1 MAITL
6 NFLKKEEIKKMS
18 FEDIFLTPDY
28 RNALIGL
35 MNTACLRVG
44 LKKAV
49 RLFLKNMPEDG
60 DIAYTDGDTIYIN
73 LGAKFASR
81 LKEKPYLFHTYVV
94 GLIAHELGHIFW
106 TEFEDGMTYMESIQK
121 GIIYPSIPKHQNAQK
136 YKDALSNGFNRQIF
150 QQICH
155 TVDNILEDI
164 YVNAL
169 QAEMLGGL
177 YSHGINLGN
186 IMITEEMLS
195 IEQQKEKGYYD
206 FNIIMNCLL
215 TKLKSG
221 SVIYG
226 HYDVEYQ
233 DAVEKIEDI
242 ANRYIF
248 KPTHKERVEG
258 INLIICE
265 LWNFIE
271 DMLEDIKQNASN
283 NSGNGGNGSGSN
295 SGSTSNNGSSG
306 SNNNSDGSTTTNSGS
321 SSNNNGEDNTDGQD
335 NANSCPD
342 SDKADDGSGGSS
354 SESSDNKDNEN
365 GDKEG
370 QQGTSNGAD
379 SQEEDG
385 DDSSSS
391 GSSKSG
397 ESEEKGD
404 SAESSNGTDGDK
416 SRDTNGD
423 SSDDNG
429 NSSKSSKSNSSSNK
443 NEGEIDENLLK
454 EILEKVIDQL
464 QGQTQESQNQQD
476 SNIAGKQ
483 QKVTPTT
490 PTLDDSL
497 KESLNENVE
506 MGRFPISTGEAI
518 AAEGTGSTTY
528 EKLSPAEIEA
538 RSQLQNLLDNL
549 SEKRAIQKNSEF
561 VSQEMAQ
568 EVKDIDFGDIH
579 AGINKKIYR
588 VAGNSSDAKRAYE
601 FIKKQVLPIS
611 NKLEKVILRTI
622 KEENL
627 TGERRGRYY
636 GKLLDTSRLYR
647 PDIKVFKDRKQPKK
661 EIDTA
666 FYLLVDI
673 SGSMCGNK
681 ISTARLVSVLF
692 AETCEKL
699 GIPLEITGHTTT
711 AGGRGIGLYNF
722 ISYNSLNKNDKYSL
736 AYMEDKYANRDG
748 AAIIYGCERLL
759 KRPEQKKVFCI
770 ISDGQ
775 PADYGY
781 SGETAKSDMKHIS
794 NKYSKDGIVF
804 CAAAID
810 SDKEFIKAI
819 FGKNFLN
826 ISHLESLPQ
835 TFGKI
840 LQNAV
845 LE

>member
-195 IEQQKEKGYYD
+195 IEQQMEKGYYD

-226 HYDVEYQ
+226 HYDVDYQ
-233 DAVEKIEDI
+233 AVVEKIEAI
-242 ANRYIF
+242 ANKYIF

-265 LWNFIE
+265 LWDYIE
-271 DMLEDIKQNASN
+271 EMIEDIKQNASN
-283 NSGNGGNGSGSN
+283 NSGNGGNGSG
-295 SGSTSNNGSSG
+295 TSDN
-306 SNNNSDGSTTTNSGS
+306 NSGS
-321 SSNNNGEDNTDGQD
+321 SCGNSDSSDDTNEQNNDG
-335 NANSCPD
+335 S
-342 SDKADDGSGGSS
+342 GGVSGGSS
-354 SESSDNKDNEN
+354 SNKSDNGDNEKD
-365 GDKEG
+365 DKEG
-370 QQGTSNGAD
+370 QQGASNGAN

-385 DDSSSS
+385 DDSTSS
-391 GSSKSG
+391 GSSTSDKT
-397 ESEEKGD
+397 EEDGD
-404 SAESSNGTDGDK
+404 NTKSSNGTDGD
-416 SRDTNGD
+416 
-423 SSDDNG
+423 SSGDNG
-429 NSSKSSKSNSSSNK
+429 NSSESNSSSNES
-443 NEGEIDENLLK
+443 EGEIDENLLK

-476 SNIAGKQ
+476 SNIAGQ
-483 QKVTPTT
+483 QNATPQT
-490 PTLDDSL
+490 PALDDSL
-497 KESLNENVE
+497 KESLNKKVE
-506 MGRFPISTGEAI
+506 TGRFPISTGEAI
-518 AAEGTGSTTY
+518 AAEGAGSTTY

-549 SEKRAIQKNSEF
+549 SEERAIQKNSEF

-601 FIKKQVLPIS
+601 IIKKQVLPIS
-611 NKLEKVILRTI
+611 NRLEKVILRTI

-636 GKLLDTSRLYR
+636 GKLLDNSRLYR
-647 PDIKVFKDRKQPKK
+647 PDIRVFKDRKQPKK

-699 GIPLEITGHTTT
+699 GIPLEITGHATTP
-711 AGGRGIGLYNF
+711 GGRGIGLYNF

>member
-1 MAITL
+1 MAATT
-6 NFLKKEEIKKMS
+6 LKKLKSEEIKKMS
-18 FEDIFLTPDY
+18 FEDIFLTPEYKND
-28 RNALIGL
+28 LIGL

-81 LKEKPYLFHTYVV
+81 LKEKPVLFHIYII
-94 GLIAHELGHIFW
+94 GLLAHELGHIFW

-121 GIIYPSIPKHQNAQK
+121 GTIYPSIPNHKNAQK
-136 YKDALSNGFNRQIF
+136 FKDALSVVVNRQIF

-177 YSHGINLGN
+177 YSKGINLGN

-226 HYDVEYQ
+226 HYDSEYQ
-233 DAVEKIEDI
+233 ATVEKIEVI
-242 ANRYIF
+242 ANKYIF
-248 KPTHKERVEG
+248 KPSHKERVEG

-265 LWNFIE
+265 LLDYIE
-271 DMLEDIKQNASN
+271 DLLKDVKQNASN
-283 NSGNGGNGSGSN
+283 NSGNGGNGSGS
-295 SGSTSNNGSSG
+295 SE
-306 SNNNSDGSTTTNSGS
+306 DGTNS
-321 SSNNNGEDNTDGQD
+321 SSNNNCNGTSDNNSGSSCGSSDSSDDTNEQNNDG
-335 NANSCPD
+335 S
-342 SDKADDGSGGSS
+342 GGVSGGSS
-354 SESSDNKDNEN
+354 SNKSDNGDNEKD
-365 GDKEG
+365 DKEG
-370 QQGTSNGAD
+370 QQGASNGAN

-385 DDSSSS
+385 DDSTSS

-416 SRDTNGD
+416 NRDTNGD

-429 NSSKSSKSNSSSNK
+429 KSNSSSNK
-443 NEGEIDENLLK
+443 NEGEIDNDLLK

-549 SEKRAIQKNSEF
+549 SEERAIQKNSEF

-636 GKLLDTSRLYR
+636 GKLLDVSRLYR

-673 SGSMCGNK
+673 SGSMCGTK

-711 AGGRGIGLYNF
+711 PGGRGIGLYNF

-781 SGETAKSDMKHIS
+781 SGETAKSDMKHIK
-794 NKYSKDGIVF
+794 NKYTKDGIVF

-810 SDKEFIKAI
+810 SDKEFIKEI

-840 LQNAV
+840 LQNSV

>member
-6 NFLKKEEIKKMS
+6 NQLKKEEVKKMS
-18 FEDIFLTPDY
+18 FEDIFLTPEYKND
-28 RNALIGL
+28 LIGL

-49 RLFLKNMPEDG
+49 RLVLKNMPEDG

-94 GLIAHELGHIFW
+94 GLLAHELGHIFW

-121 GIIYPSIPKHQNAQK
+121 GIIYPSIPQHPNSQK
-136 YKDALSNGFNRQIF
+136 FQDSISEVVNRQIF

-195 IEQQKEKGYYD
+195 IEQQKEEGYYD

-233 DAVEKIEDI
+233 DAVEDIEAI
-242 ANRYIF
+242 ANKYIF

-265 LWNFIE
+265 LWDLIE
-271 DMLEDIKQNASN
+271 EMLEDIKQNASN
-283 NSGNGGNGSGSN
+283 NSGNGGNGSGS
-295 SGSTSNNGSSG
+295 SG
-306 SNNNSDGSTTTNSGS
+306 DGTNS
-321 SSNNNGEDNTDGQD
+321 SSNNNCNGTSDNNSGSSCGNSDSSDDTNEQNNDG
-335 NANSCPD
+335 S
-342 SDKADDGSGGSS
+342 GGVSGGSS
-354 SESSDNKDNEN
+354 SDESDNGDNGK

-370 QQGTSNGAD
+370 QQGASNGAN

-385 DDSSSS
+385 DNSSSS

-416 SRDTNGD
+416 NRDTNGD

-429 NSSKSSKSNSSSNK
+429 KSNSSSNK
-443 NEGEIDENLLK
+443 NEGEIDNDLLN
-454 EILEKVIDQL
+454 EILKKVIDQL

-476 SNIAGKQ
+476 SNIAGH
-483 QKVTPTT
+483 QKVIPANTPN
-490 PTLDDSL
+490 LDDSL
-497 KESLNENVE
+497 KERLNKKVE
-506 MGRFPISTGEAI
+506 TGRFPISTGEAI

-549 SEKRAIQKNSEF
+549 SEERAIQKNSEL

-568 EVKDIDFGDIH
+568 EIQDMDFGDIH
-579 AGINKKIYR
+579 EGINKTIYR
-588 VAGNSSDAKRAYE
+588 VSGDSSDAKRAYE
-601 FIKKQVLPIS
+601 TIKKKVLPIS

-647 PDIKVFKDRKQPKK
+647 TDVKVFKDRKQPKK

-699 GIPLEITGHTTT
+699 NIPLEITGHTTT
-711 AGGRGIGLYNF
+711 PGGRGIGLYNF

-759 KRPEQKKVFCI
+759 KRPEKKKVFCI

-794 NKYSKDGIVF
+794 NKYTKEGIVF

-840 LQNAV
+840 LQNSV

>member
-6 NFLKKEEIKKMS
+6 NQLKKEEVKKMS
-18 FEDIFLTPDY
+18 FEDIFLTPEYKND
-28 RNALIGL
+28 LIGL

-49 RLFLKNMPEDG
+49 RLVLKNMPEDG

-94 GLIAHELGHIFW
+94 GLLAHELGHIFW

-121 GIIYPSIPKHQNAQK
+121 GIIYPSIPQHPNSQK
-136 YKDALSNGFNRQIF
+136 FQDSISEVVNRQIF

-195 IEQQKEKGYYD
+195 IEHQKEEGYYD

-233 DAVEKIEDI
+233 DAVEDIEAI
-242 ANRYIF
+242 ANKYIF

-265 LWNFIE
+265 LWDLIE
-271 DMLEDIKQNASN
+271 EMLEDIKQNASN
-283 NSGNGGNGSGSN
+283 NSGNGGNGSGS
-295 SGSTSNNGSSG
+295 SG
-306 SNNNSDGSTTTNSGS
+306 DGTNS
-321 SSNNNGEDNTDGQD
+321 SSNNNCNGTSDNNSGSSCGNSDSSDDTNEQNNDG
-335 NANSCPD
+335 S
-342 SDKADDGSGGSS
+342 GGVSGGSS
-354 SESSDNKDNEN
+354 SDESDNGDNGK

-370 QQGTSNGAD
+370 QQGASNGAN

-385 DDSSSS
+385 DNSSSS

-416 SRDTNGD
+416 NRDTNGD

-429 NSSKSSKSNSSSNK
+429 KSNSSSNK
-443 NEGEIDENLLK
+443 NEGEIDNDLLN
-454 EILEKVIDQL
+454 EILKKVIDQL

-476 SNIAGKQ
+476 SNIAGH
-483 QKVTPTT
+483 QKVIPANTPN
-490 PTLDDSL
+490 LDDSL
-497 KESLNENVE
+497 KERLNKKVE
-506 MGRFPISTGEAI
+506 TGRFPISTGEAI

-549 SEKRAIQKNSEF
+549 SEERAIQKNSEL

-568 EVKDIDFGDIH
+568 EIQDMDFGDIH
-579 AGINKKIYR
+579 EGINKTIYR
-588 VAGNSSDAKRAYE
+588 VSGDSSDAKRAYE
-601 FIKKQVLPIS
+601 TIKKKVLPIS

-647 PDIKVFKDRKQPKK
+647 TDVKVFKDRKQPKK

-699 GIPLEITGHTTT
+699 NIPLEITGHTTT
-711 AGGRGIGLYNF
+711 PGGRGIGLYNF

-759 KRPEQKKVFCI
+759 KRPEKKKVFCI

-794 NKYSKDGIVF
+794 NKYKKEGIVF

-845 LE
+845 LND

>member
-1 MAITL
+1 MVLSIQK
-6 NFLKKEEIKKMS
+6 LKSEEIKKMS
-18 FEDIFLTPDY
+18 FEDIFLTPEY
-28 RNALIGL
+28 KNYLIAL
-35 MNTACLRVG
+35 MNAACMRVG
-44 LKKAV
+44 LKKHV
-49 RLFLKNMPEDG
+49 RLFLNYMPEDG
-60 DIAYTDGDTIYIN
+60 DIAYTDGDRIYIN
-73 LGAKFASR
+73 LGAKFAAR
-81 LKEKPYLFHTYVV
+81 LKEKPSLFHTYVV
-94 GLIAHELGHIFW
+94 GLLSHELGHIFW
-106 TEFEDGMTYMESIQK
+106 TEFEDGLNYMESIQK
-121 GIIYPSIPKHQNAQK
+121 GTIYPSIPNHKNAQK
-136 YKDALSNGFNRQIF
+136 FQNALSVVVNRQIF

-155 TVDNILEDI
+155 TIDNILEDI

-177 YSHGINLGN
+177 YSYGINLGN

-195 IEQQKEKGYYD
+195 IEQQKETGYYD

-233 DAVEKIEDI
+233 DAVEDIEAI
-242 ANRYIF
+242 ANKYIF

-265 LWNFIE
+265 LWDLIE
-271 DMLEDIKQNASN
+271 EMLEDIKQNASN
-283 NSGNGGNGSGSN
+283 NSGNGGNGSG
-295 SGSTSNNGSSG
+295 TSDN
-306 SNNNSDGSTTTNSGS
+306 NSGS
-321 SSNNNGEDNTDGQD
+321 SCGNSDSSDDTNEQNNDG
-335 NANSCPD
+335 S
-342 SDKADDGSGGSS
+342 GGVSGGSS
-354 SESSDNKDNEN
+354 SNKSDNGDNEKD
-365 GDKEG
+365 DKEG
-370 QQGTSNGAD
+370 QQGASNGAN

-385 DDSSSS
+385 DDSTSS
-391 GSSKSG
+391 GSSTSDKT
-397 ESEEKGD
+397 EEDGD
-404 SAESSNGTDGDK
+404 NTKSSNGTDGDK
-416 SRDTNGD
+416 NRDTNGD
-423 SSDDNG
+423 SSG
-429 NSSKSSKSNSSSNK
+429 KSNSSSNK

-497 KESLNENVE
+497 KERLNKKVE
-506 MGRFPISTGEAI
+506 TGRFPISTGEAI
-518 AAEGTGSTTY
+518 AAEGNGKTLF

-538 RSQLQNLLDNL
+538 RSGLLKILDNL
-549 SEKRAIQKNSEF
+549 SEERAIQKNNEF

-568 EVKDIDFGDIH
+568 EVKDIDFGPLH
-579 AGINKKIYR
+579 KNINKTIYR
-588 VAGNSSDAKRAYE
+588 VSEKNGKANYD
-601 FIKKQVLPIS
+601 ILKKQITVTAR
-611 NKLEKVILRTI
+611 KLETVIKRKI

-627 TGERRGRYY
+627 TGERRGLYF
-636 GKLLDTSRLYR
+636 GKSLDTTKLYR
-647 PDIKVFKDRKQPKK
+647 IDAKLFKDRKQPRK

-666 FYLLVDI
+666 FYILVDV
-673 SGSMCGNK
+673 SASMWGQK
-681 ISTARLVSVLF
+681 IESARLSSILF
-692 AETCEKL
+692 AEVCENL
-699 GIPLEITGHTTT
+699 NIPLEITGHSTVS
-711 AGGRGIGLYNF
+711 GGIGLYNF
-722 ISYNSLNKNDKYSL
+722 INYNSLNKNQKFSL
-736 AYMEDKYANRDG
+736 AHMGGVNSNRDG

-759 KRPEQKKVFCI
+759 KRPEQKKVFII

-775 PADYGY
+775 PNDGSYYG
-781 SGETAKSDMKHIS
+781 EAAKSDMKHIKI
-794 NKYSKDGIVF
+794 KYEKAGIVF

-840 LQNAV
+840 LQNSV
-845 LE
+845 LND

>member
-195 IEQQKEKGYYD
+195 IEQQMEKGYYD

-226 HYDVEYQ
+226 HYDVDYQ
-233 DAVEKIEDI
+233 AVVEKIEAI
-242 ANRYIF
+242 ANKYIF

-265 LWNFIE
+265 LWDYIE
-271 DMLEDIKQNASN
+271 EMIEDIKQNASN
-283 NSGNGGNGSGSN
+283 NSGNGGNGSG
-295 SGSTSNNGSSG
+295 TSDN
-306 SNNNSDGSTTTNSGS
+306 NSGS
-321 SSNNNGEDNTDGQD
+321 SCGNSDSSDDTNEQNNDG
-335 NANSCPD
+335 S
-342 SDKADDGSGGSS
+342 GGVSGGSS
-354 SESSDNKDNEN
+354 SNKSDNGDNEKD
-365 GDKEG
+365 DKEG
-370 QQGTSNGAD
+370 QQGASNGAN

-385 DDSSSS
+385 DDSTSS
-391 GSSKSG
+391 GSSTSDKT
-397 ESEEKGD
+397 EEDGD
-404 SAESSNGTDGDK
+404 NTKSSNGTDGD
-416 SRDTNGD
+416 
-423 SSDDNG
+423 SSGDNG
-429 NSSKSSKSNSSSNK
+429 NSSESNSSSNES
-443 NEGEIDENLLK
+443 EGEIDENLLK

-476 SNIAGKQ
+476 SNIAGQ
-483 QKVTPTT
+483 QNATPQT
-490 PTLDDSL
+490 PALDDSL
-497 KESLNENVE
+497 KESLNKKVE
-506 MGRFPISTGEAI
+506 TGRFPISTGEAI

-549 SEKRAIQKNSEF
+549 SEERAIQKNSEF

-601 FIKKQVLPIS
+601 IIKKQVLPIS
-611 NKLEKVILRTI
+611 NRLEKVILRTI

-647 PDIKVFKDRKQPKK
+647 PDIRVFKDRKQPKK

-711 AGGRGIGLYNF
+711 PGGRGIGLYNF
-722 ISYNSLNKNDKYSL
+722 ICYNSLNKNDKYSL
-736 AYMEDKYANRDG
+736 VFMEDKYANRDG

-794 NKYSKDGIVF
+794 NKYTKEGIVF

>member
-6 NFLKKEEIKKMS
+6 NKLKKEEIKKMS
-18 FEDIFLTPDY
+18 FKDIFLTPEYFND
-28 RNALIGL
+28 LVGL

-44 LKKAV
+44 LKKPV
-49 RLFLKNMPEDG
+49 RLVLNYMPEDG
-60 DIAYTDGDTIYIN
+60 DTAYTDGNAIYIN

-81 LKEKPYLFHTYVV
+81 LKEKPVLFHIYII
-94 GLIAHELGHIFW
+94 GLLAHELGHIFW

-121 GIIYPSIPKHQNAQK
+121 GTIYPSIPNHKNAQK
-136 YKDALSNGFNRQIF
+136 FQNSLSVVVNRQIF

-177 YSHGINLGN
+177 YSKGINLGN

-195 IEQQKEKGYYD
+195 IEQQKEEGYYD

-226 HYDVEYQ
+226 HYDSEYQ
-233 DAVEKIEDI
+233 ATVEKIEVI
-242 ANRYIF
+242 ANKYIF
-248 KPTHKERVEG
+248 KPSHKERVEG

-265 LWNFIE
+265 LWDYIE
-271 DMLEDIKQNASN
+271 DLLKDVKQNASN
-283 NSGNGGNGSGSN
+283 NSGNGGNSSGNNGNSSGS
-295 SGSTSNNGSSG
+295 S
-306 SNNNSDGSTTTNSGS
+306 SNNNSDGSTDDNSAQNSG
-321 SSNNNGEDNTDGQD
+321 NAGGQD
-335 NANSCPD
+335 NANPES
-342 SDKADDGSGGSS
+342 SKNDDASVGSS
-354 SESSDNKDNEN
+354 SGKSDNADNEN
-365 GDKEG
+365 DDKEG
-370 QQGTSNGAD
+370 QQDTSNGTS
-379 SQEEDG
+379 SQEENG

-391 GSSKSG
+391 GSSKSD
-397 ESEEKGD
+397 ETEK
-404 SAESSNGTDGDK
+404 
-416 SRDTNGD
+416 NGD
-423 SSDDNG
+423 NANSTSGSDDN
-429 NSSKSSKSNSSSNK
+429 KSNSSSNK
-443 NEGEIDENLLK
+443 NEDEIDNDLLNK
-454 EILEKVIDQL
+454 ILKKVIDQL

-476 SNIAGKQ
+476 SNIAGQ
-483 QKVTPTT
+483 QKATPQT
-490 PTLDDSL
+490 PALDDSL
-497 KESLNENVE
+497 KESLNEKVE
-506 MGRFPISTGEAI
+506 MGRFPISAGEAI
-518 AAEGTGSTTY
+518 AAEGAGSTTY
-528 EKLSPAEIEA
+528 EKLSPAEVESRRKLNDLID
-538 RSQLQNLLDNL
+538 RL
-549 SEKRAIQKNSEF
+549 SDDRAIRRNTEM

-568 EVKDIDFGDIH
+568 EVEDIDFGDIH
-579 AGINKKIYR
+579 SNINKTIFR
-588 VAGNSSDAKRAYE
+588 VSGNSSDAKRTYE
-601 FIKKQVLPIS
+601 TIKKQVLPIS

-661 EIDTA
+661 EIDSA

-673 SGSMCGNK
+673 SGSMYGTK

-692 AETCEKL
+692 AEVCEKL
-699 GIPLEITGHTTT
+699 NIPLEITGHTTVS
-711 AGGRGIGLYNF
+711 GGRGIGLYNF

-781 SGETAKSDMKHIS
+781 SGETAKSDMKHIK
-794 NKYSKDGIVF
+794 NKYTKDGIVF

-810 SDKEFIKAI
+810 SDKEFIKEI

-840 LQNAV
+840 LQNSV

>member
-6 NFLKKEEIKKMS
+6 NQLKKEEVKKMS
-18 FEDIFLTPDY
+18 FEDIFLTPEYKND
-28 RNALIGL
+28 LIGL

-49 RLFLKNMPEDG
+49 RLVIKNMPEDG

-94 GLIAHELGHIFW
+94 GLLAHELGHIFW

-121 GIIYPSIPKHQNAQK
+121 GIIYPSIPQHPNSQK
-136 YKDALSNGFNRQIF
+136 YQDALSNGFNRQIF

-169 QAEMLGGL
+169 QKEMLGGL
-177 YSHGINLGN
+177 YSYGINLGN

-195 IEQQKEKGYYD
+195 IEQQKEAGYYD

-215 TKLKSG
+215 TRLKSG

-226 HYDVEYQ
+226 HYDVEYK

-242 ANRYIF
+242 ANKYIF

-265 LWNFIE
+265 LWDYIE
-271 DMLEDIKQNASN
+271 DMIDDIKQNASN
-283 NSGNGGNGSGSN
+283 NNGENGEGGEGGSD
-295 SGSTSNNGSSG
+295 STSNNGSSG
-306 SNNNSDGSTTTNSGS
+306 SNNSGSTKNNDNSGQNS
-321 SSNNNGEDNTDGQD
+321 GNADEQDNNGSG
-335 NANSCPD
+335 
-342 SDKADDGSGGSS
+342 GVSGGSS
-354 SESSDNKDNEN
+354 SDESDNGDNGK

-370 QQGTSNGAD
+370 QQGASNGAN
-379 SQEEDG
+379 SQKEDG
-385 DDSSSS
+385 DNSSSS

-397 ESEEKGD
+397 ESEEK
-404 SAESSNGTDGDK
+404 SNGTDGDK
-416 SRDTNGD
+416 NRDTNGD

-429 NSSKSSKSNSSSNK
+429 KSNSSSNK
-443 NEGEIDENLLK
+443 NEGEIDNDLLN
-454 EILEKVIDQL
+454 EILKKVIDQL

-476 SNIAGKQ
+476 SNIAGH
-483 QKVTPTT
+483 QKVIPANTPN
-490 PTLDDSL
+490 LDDSL
-497 KESLNENVE
+497 KESLNKKVE
-506 MGRFPISTGEAI
+506 TGRFPISTGEAI
-518 AAEGTGSTTY
+518 AAEGAGSTTY

-549 SEKRAIQKNSEF
+549 SEERAIQKNSEF

-647 PDIKVFKDRKQPKK
+647 PDIRVFKDRKQPKK

-711 AGGRGIGLYNF
+711 PGGRGIGLYSF
-722 ISYNSLNKNDKYSL
+722 ICYNSLNKNDKYSL
-736 AYMEDKYANRDG
+736 VFMEDKYANRDG

-781 SGETAKSDMKHIS
+781 SGETAKSDMKHIK
-794 NKYSKDGIVF
+794 NKYTKDGIVF

-810 SDKEFIKAI
+810 SDKEFIKEI

-845 LE
+845 LND

>member
-195 IEQQKEKGYYD
+195 IEQQIEAGYYD

-226 HYDVEYQ
+226 HYDVDYQ
-233 DAVEKIEDI
+233 AVVEDI
-242 ANRYIF
+242 EAIAKKYIF

-258 INLIICE
+258 INIIVCE
-265 LWNFIE
+265 LWEYIE

-283 NSGNGGNGSGSN
+283 SGNGG
-295 SGSTSNNGSSG
+295 TSGSSG
-306 SNNNSDGSTTTNSGS
+306 DGTNS
-321 SSNNNGEDNTDGQD
+321 SSNNNCNGTSDNNSGSSCGNSDSSDDTNEQNNDG
-335 NANSCPD
+335 S
-342 SDKADDGSGGSS
+342 GGVSGGSS
-354 SESSDNKDNEN
+354 SDESDNGDNGK

-370 QQGTSNGAD
+370 QQGASNGAN

-385 DDSSSS
+385 DNSSSS

-397 ESEEKGD
+397 ESEEK
-404 SAESSNGTDGDK
+404 SNGTDGDK
-416 SRDTNGD
+416 NRDTNGD

-429 NSSKSSKSNSSSNK
+429 KSNSSSNK
-443 NEGEIDENLLK
+443 NEGEIDNDLLN
-454 EILEKVIDQL
+454 EILKKVIDQL

-518 AAEGTGSTTY
+518 AAEGAGSTTY

-549 SEKRAIQKNSEF
+549 SEERAIQKNSEF

-601 FIKKQVLPIS
+601 IIKKQVLPIS
-611 NKLEKVILRTI
+611 NRLEKVILRTI

-647 PDIKVFKDRKQPKK
+647 TDVKVFKDRKQPKK

-699 GIPLEITGHTTT
+699 NIPLEITGHTTT
-711 AGGRGIGLYNF
+711 PGGRGIGLYNF

-759 KRPEQKKVFCI
+759 KRPEKKKVFCI

-794 NKYSKDGIVF
+794 NKYKKEGIVF

-845 LE
+845 LND

>member
-195 IEQQKEKGYYD
+195 IEQQMEKGYYD

-226 HYDVEYQ
+226 HYDVDYQ
-233 DAVEKIEDI
+233 AVVEKIEAI
-242 ANRYIF
+242 ANKYIF

-265 LWNFIE
+265 LWDYIE
-271 DMLEDIKQNASN
+271 EMIEDIKQNASN
-283 NSGNGGNGSGSN
+283 NSGNGGNGSG
-295 SGSTSNNGSSG
+295 TSDN
-306 SNNNSDGSTTTNSGS
+306 NSGS
-321 SSNNNGEDNTDGQD
+321 SCGNSDSSDDTNEQNNDG
-335 NANSCPD
+335 S
-342 SDKADDGSGGSS
+342 GGVSGGSS
-354 SESSDNKDNEN
+354 SNKSDNGDNEKD
-365 GDKEG
+365 DKEG
-370 QQGTSNGAD
+370 QQGASNGAN

-385 DDSSSS
+385 DDSTSS
-391 GSSKSG
+391 GSSTSDKT
-397 ESEEKGD
+397 EEDGD
-404 SAESSNGTDGDK
+404 NTKSSNGTDGD
-416 SRDTNGD
+416 
-423 SSDDNG
+423 SSGDNG
-429 NSSKSSKSNSSSNK
+429 NSSESNSSSNES
-443 NEGEIDENLLK
+443 EGEIDENLLK

-476 SNIAGKQ
+476 SNIAGQ
-483 QKVTPTT
+483 QNATPQT
-490 PTLDDSL
+490 PALDDSL
-497 KESLNENVE
+497 KESLNKKVE
-506 MGRFPISTGEAI
+506 TGRFPISTGEAI
-518 AAEGTGSTTY
+518 AAEGAGSTTY

-549 SEKRAIQKNSEF
+549 SEERAIQKNSEF

-601 FIKKQVLPIS
+601 IIKKQVLPIS
-611 NKLEKVILRTI
+611 NRLEKVILRTI

-636 GKLLDTSRLYR
+636 GKLLDNSRLYR
-647 PDIKVFKDRKQPKK
+647 PDIRVFKDRKQPKK

-711 AGGRGIGLYNF
+711 PGGRGIGLYNF

>member
-6 NFLKKEEIKKMS
+6 KFLKKEEIKKMS

-195 IEQQKEKGYYD
+195 IEQQMEKGYYD

-226 HYDVEYQ
+226 HYDVDYQ
-233 DAVEKIEDI
+233 AVVEKIEAI
-242 ANRYIF
+242 ANKYIF

-265 LWNFIE
+265 LWDYIE
-271 DMLEDIKQNASN
+271 EMIEDIKQNASN
-283 NSGNGGNGSGSN
+283 NSGNGGNGSG
-295 SGSTSNNGSSG
+295 TSDN
-306 SNNNSDGSTTTNSGS
+306 NSGS
-321 SSNNNGEDNTDGQD
+321 SCGNSDSSDDTNEQNNDG
-335 NANSCPD
+335 S
-342 SDKADDGSGGSS
+342 GGVSGGSS
-354 SESSDNKDNEN
+354 SNKSDNGDNEKD
-365 GDKEG
+365 DKEG
-370 QQGTSNGAD
+370 QQGASNGAN

-385 DDSSSS
+385 DDSTSS
-391 GSSKSG
+391 GSSTSDKT
-397 ESEEKGD
+397 EEDGD
-404 SAESSNGTDGDK
+404 NTKSSNGTDGD
-416 SRDTNGD
+416 
-423 SSDDNG
+423 SSGDNG
-429 NSSKSSKSNSSSNK
+429 NSSESNSSSNES
-443 NEGEIDENLLK
+443 EGEIDENLLK

-476 SNIAGKQ
+476 SNIAGQ
-483 QKVTPTT
+483 QNATPQT
-490 PTLDDSL
+490 PALDDSL
-497 KESLNENVE
+497 KESLNKKVE
-506 MGRFPISTGEAI
+506 TGRFPISTGEAI

-549 SEKRAIQKNSEF
+549 SEERAIQKNSEF

-601 FIKKQVLPIS
+601 IIKKQVLPIS
-611 NKLEKVILRTI
+611 NRLEKVILRTI

-647 PDIKVFKDRKQPKK
+647 PDIRVFKDRKQPKK

-711 AGGRGIGLYNF
+711 PGGRGIGLYNF

-736 AYMEDKYANRDG
+736 VYMEDKYANRDG

-794 NKYSKDGIVF
+794 NKYTKDGIVF

>member
-6 NFLKKEEIKKMS
+6 NQLKKEEIKKMS
-18 FEDIFLTPDY
+18 FEDIFLNPEYKND
-28 RNALIGL
+28 LIGL

-44 LKKAV
+44 LKKSV
-49 RLFLKNMPEDG
+49 RLVLKYMPEDG

-81 LKEKPYLFHTYVV
+81 LKEKPALFHTYVV
-94 GLIAHELGHIFW
+94 GLLAHELGHIFW

-121 GIIYPSIPKHQNAQK
+121 GIIYPSIPQHPNSQK
-136 YKDALSNGFNRQIF
+136 YQDSLSEVVNRQIF

-177 YSHGINLGN
+177 YSYGINLGN

-195 IEQQKEKGYYD
+195 IEQQKEAGYYD

-242 ANRYIF
+242 ANKYIF

-265 LWNFIE
+265 LWDYIE
-271 DMLEDIKQNASN
+271 DMMDDIKQNASN
-283 NSGNGGNGSGSN
+283 NSGENGEDGEGGSD
-295 SGSTSNNGSSG
+295 STSNNGSSG
-306 SNNNSDGSTTTNSGS
+306 SNNSGNADEQDNNGSGS
-321 SSNNNGEDNTDGQD
+321 V
-335 NANSCPD
+335 
-342 SDKADDGSGGSS
+342 SGGSS
-354 SESSDNKDNEN
+354 SNKSDNGDNEKD
-365 GDKEG
+365 DKEG
-370 QQGTSNGAD
+370 QQGASNGAN

-385 DDSSSS
+385 DASSSS
-391 GSSKSG
+391 GYSRSG
-397 ESEEKGD
+397 ESGEKGD

-416 SRDTNGD
+416 NRDTNGD

-429 NSSKSSKSNSSSNK
+429 KSNSSSNK
-443 NEGEIDENLLK
+443 NEGEIDNDLLK
-454 EILEKVIDQL
+454 EILEKVINQL

-538 RSQLQNLLDNL
+538 IRNLNDLINRL
-549 SEKRAIQKNSEF
+549 SDERAIKRNKEM

-568 EVKDIDFGDIH
+568 EIQDIDFGDIH
-579 AGINKKIYR
+579 SGINKTIYR
-588 VAGNSSDAKRAYE
+588 VSGDSSDAKRAYE
-601 FIKKQVLPIS
+601 IIKKQVLPIS
-611 NKLEKVILRTI
+611 NRLEKVILRTI

-636 GKLLDTSRLYR
+636 GKLLDNSRLYR
-647 PDIKVFKDRKQPKK
+647 PDIRVFKDRKQPKK

-711 AGGRGIGLYNF
+711 PGGRGIGLYNF
-722 ISYNSLNKNDKYSL
+722 ICYNSLNKNDKYSL
-736 AYMEDKYANRDG
+736 VFMEDKYANRDG

-794 NKYSKDGIVF
+794 SKYTKEGIVF

-810 SDKEFIKAI
+810 SDKDFIKAI

>member
-35 MNTACLRVG
+35 MNAACLRVG
-44 LKKAV
+44 LKKSV
-49 RLFLKNMPEDG
+49 SLVLKYMPEDG
-60 DIAYTDGDTIYIN
+60 DIAYTDGNTIHIN
-73 LGAKFASR
+73 LGAKFAAR
-81 LKEKPYLFHTYVV
+81 LKEKPALFHIYII
-94 GLIAHELGHIFW
+94 GLLAHELGHIFW
-106 TEFEDGMTYMESIQK
+106 TEFEDELNYMDSIQK
-121 GIIYPSIPKHQNAQK
+121 GIIYPSIPKHPNAQK
-136 YKDALSNGFNRQIF
+136 FTDALSETFNRQIF

-155 TVDNILEDI
+155 TIDNILEDI

-177 YSHGINLGN
+177 YSYGINLGN

-195 IEQQKEKGYYD
+195 IEQQKEAGYYD

-242 ANRYIF
+242 ANKYIF

-258 INLIICE
+258 INLIISE
-265 LWNFIE
+265 LWDYIE
-271 DMLEDIKQNASN
+271 DMMDDIKQNASN
-283 NSGNGGNGSGSN
+283 NSGNDGNGSGSN
-295 SGSTSNNGSSG
+295 SGSTSNSGSSG
-306 SNNNSDGSTTTNSGS
+306 SNSDNSGSSNGTSVISGS

-335 NANSCPD
+335 NANSCTD
-342 SDKADDGSGGSS
+342 SDKADDGSGSSS
-354 SESSDNKDNEN
+354 SENSDNKDNEN

-370 QQGTSNGAD
+370 QQGASNGAN

-385 DDSSSS
+385 DDSTSS
-391 GSSKSG
+391 GSSTSDKT
-397 ESEEKGD
+397 EEDGD
-404 SAESSNGTDGDK
+404 NTKSSNGTDGD
-416 SRDTNGD
+416 
-423 SSDDNG
+423 SSGDNG
-429 NSSKSSKSNSSSNK
+429 NSSESNSSSNEC
-443 NEGEIDENLLK
+443 EGEIDENLLK

-476 SNIAGKQ
+476 SNIAGQ
-483 QKVTPTT
+483 QNATPQT
-490 PTLDDSL
+490 PALDDSL
-497 KESLNENVE
+497 KESLNKKVE
-506 MGRFPISTGEAI
+506 TGRFPISTGEAI
-518 AAEGTGSTTY
+518 AAEGAGSTTY

-549 SEKRAIQKNSEF
+549 SEERAIQKNSEF

-568 EVKDIDFGDIH
+568 EVKEIDFGDIH

-601 FIKKQVLPIS
+601 IIKKQVLPIS
-611 NKLEKVILRTI
+611 NRLEKVILRTI

-627 TGERRGRYY
+627 KGERRGRYY

-647 PDIKVFKDRKQPKK
+647 TDVKVFKDRKQPKK
-661 EIDTA
+661 EIDTV

-711 AGGRGIGLYNF
+711 PGGRGIGLYNF